1 MMFVRFNTSIKRQL
15 FVALASF
22 TLFLCVSYTGVAV
35 LIAYVTEDAV
45 LESILSYEAKSL
57 QDHYAK
63 TGMWLQPRAD
73 YMKLTPSFAQLA
85 EPLKTKVQ
93 AANQRN
99 DTRTEVFTNL
109 RKHFH
114 VIRLTDNPQGAYL
127 VAEVSPFLVVNNL
140 SKNLADFML
149 VVALLMTGG
158 ALLLAY
164 RLARHIAAPLLQLNE
179 EIRSSEKG
187 QDAPTFAASDRADEI
202 GYLAKTLAHSLQSLQ
217 EAIKRES
224 LFTRDISH
232 ELRTPV
238 TIIKNLLHRDAKA
251 ALTQEDRQLLTSSMT
266 EIDQTLEILLALA
279 RAENLALQET
289 DLIAHLEHAILNLEK
304 TAQAHQ
310 LHFTLDFDEAVF
322 DKKTTVMANPHL
334 LTLLFNNLLNNA
346 LIHGGDQVLIRIN
359 IDTESIVIGNSIT
372 SPVLTHTSGFTH
384 GKNLLTRIA
393 QALDWQIDFQHSA
406 TYFEVGIKLNS
417 THQ

>member
-1 MMFVRFNTSIKRQL
+1 MMMFARFKTSIKRQL

-22 TLFLCVSYTGVAV
+22 TLFLCVSYTGLAV

-57 QDHYAK
+57 QDHYTK
-63 TGMWLQPRAD
+63 TATWLQPRAD
-73 YMKLTPSFAQLA
+73 YMKLTPSFSQLA

-93 AANQRN
+93 AANQR
-99 DTRTEVFTNL
+99 DDARTEVFTTQGT
-109 RKHFH
+109 HYH
-114 VIRLTDNPQGAYL
+114 VIRLSDDPQGAYL

-164 RLARHIAAPLLQLNE
+164 RLARHIAAPLLQLNDE
-179 EIRSSEKG
+179 LRLSSKD
-187 QDAPTFAASDRADEI
+187 QYPPTFSASHRADEI

-217 EAIKRES
+217 EALKRET

-238 TIIKNLLHRDAKA
+238 TIIKNLLHRDANL
-251 ALTQEDRQLLTSSMT
+251 ALTPEDRQLLTSSMT
-266 EIDQTLEILLALA
+266 EIDQTLAILLALA

-289 DLIAHLEHAILNLEK
+289 DLLAHLEHAILNLEK
-304 TAQAHQ
+304 TAHAHQ
-310 LHFTLDFDEAVF
+310 LSFTLDIDEAVF
-322 DKKTTVMANPHL
+322 EKKITAMANPHL

-346 LIHGGDQVLIRIN
+346 LFHGGDQVLIKISIEAHR
-359 IDTESIVIGNSIT
+359 IVIGNAIAPHMPS
-372 SPVLTHTSGFTH
+372 HTSRFTH
-384 GKNLLTRIA
+384 GKNLLTRIVH
-393 QALDWQIDFQHSA
+393 ALDWQIDFRSNDN
-406 TYFEVGIKLNS
+406 YFEATIKLK
-417 THQ
+417 